1 MTTEKPSI
9 TTNVLALS
17 SIPVA
22 LIILLIMAATVPG
35 MAWLFVLYVLALP
48 FAITYHIV
56 KIVKKSRA

>member
-17 SIPVA
+17 STPVA
-22 LIILLIMAATVPG
+22 LIILLILAVTVPS
-35 MAWLFVLYVLALP
+35 MAWLFILYVLALP

>member
-17 SIPVA
+17 STPVA
-22 LIILLIMAATVPG
+22 LIILLILAVTVPS